1 MHPLPDVQTK
11 VFPKA
16 LCFLRSHWGRG
27 KGSCLLVTDIQ
38 FFLMCAARPSSCGT
52 LILILWCSLQR
63 SPGCPLPFTTHWDD
77 DHCQPCSLCFRSFNS
92 SLSCF
97 ILLFFFFQNQNLRS
111 LFLDFHLI
119 CVSGNSERA
128 KGEKYNDL
136 HFVEEALGS
145 IEDLVQDMGHN
156 NAP

>member
-1 MHPLPDVQTK
+1 MMTI
-11 VFPKA
+11 A
-16 LCFLRSHWGRG
+16 SHVH
-27 KGSCLLVTDIQ
+27 CAFVLL
-38 FFLMCAARPSSCGT
+38 
-52 LILILWCSLQR
+52 
-63 SPGCPLPFTTHWDD
+63 
-77 DHCQPCSLCFRSFNS
+77 
-92 SLSCF
+92 
-97 ILLFFFFQNQNLRS
+97 ILLFPALSCYYFFFQNQNLRS
-111 LFLDFHLI
+111 FFLDFHLI